1 MAAKCKIMNINKIL
15 GELSPVPPSFMI
27 SVRDCSP
34 DHAVDLVVEVGDG
47 GEGHDAQHHE
57 PEQHHGYHGY
67 IVSMC
72 WWQIRGK
79 NRFEDTQP
87 VTPSRAYF
95 KF

>member
-1 MAAKCKIMNINKIL
+1 MNINKIL
-15 GELSPVPPSFMI
+15 GERSPVPPSFMI
-27 SVRDCSP
+27 SVRDSSP

-57 PEQHHGYHGY
+57 PAQHHGYHGHS
-67 IVSMC
+67 VSMC
-72 WWQIRGK
+72 WCQIRDK
-79 NRFEDTQP
+79 NRFEDPQP

>member
-1 MAAKCKIMNINKIL
+1 MNINKIL

-67 IVSMC
+67 SESMC
-72 WWQIRGK
+72 WCHITDK
-79 NRFEDTQP
+79 NCFEDPQP

>member
-1 MAAKCKIMNINKIL
+1 MASKCKIMNINKIL

-57 PEQHHGYHGY
+57 PAQYHGYHGY
-67 IVSMC
+67 SVSMC
-72 WWQIRGK
+72 WVSDQRQ
-79 NRFEDTQP
+79 EP
-87 VTPSRAYF
+87 L
-95 KF
+95 

>member
-1 MAAKCKIMNINKIL
+1 MNINKIL
-15 GELSPVPPSFMI
+15 GERSPVPPSFMI

-67 IVSMC
+67 SVSM
-72 WWQIRGK
+72 WQIRGK
-79 NRFEDTQP
+79 NCFEDPQP
-87 VTPSRAYF
+87 VTPARAYF

>member
-1 MAAKCKIMNINKIL
+1 MAAKCKLMNINKIL
-15 GELSPVPPSFMI
+15 GERSPVPPSFMI
-27 SVRDCSP
+27 SVRDSSP

-57 PEQHHGYHGY
+57 PAQYHGYHGY
-67 IVSMC
+67 SVSM
-72 WWQIRGK
+72 WQIRGK
-79 NRFEDTQP
+79 NCFEDPQP